1 MSKGKES
8 SSKSEQSTQ
17 KPHQPKQAGF
27 EQEVMPD
34 QMASTADKILYL
46 QRTVGNQA
54 VNSLLKGQASHPAA
68 LNGGLSGLR
77 SGRELK
83 QATMT
88 SAIQRDDELTETA
101 QELYQEGVRLYQGQD
116 YRAAII
122 RFERAREMP
131 DFSESDRATLHY
143 NIAMSNLRLR
153 RFATA
158 VYNFEQYLERGDIS
172 EENRAEGTTRLAE
185 AREGAGVPDDMSSED
200 AQRVFEEGTRYYASN
215 DFRSAI
221 VRFERVRSAGGLDE
235 TNQALLAF
243 NIGRSNMGLRRY
255 ATAIPYF
262 EDYIRSLGFDPD
274 SAQTQEAAA
283 DNADLLEALN
293 LLREARQNAGM
304 PWARLL
310 FEQAVAANGA
320 GNYDESLA
328 SLRQLYDLADLDD
341 STRAL
346 TVYNLGLTLHHLGNY
361 SEAIRYYQEY
371 LAGSGSESD
380 QADAR
385 AHLDRARQNQ
395 PPSSGETA
403 SQPETTEETTEP

>member
-1 MSKGKES
+1 MSS
-8 SSKSEQSTQ
+8 
-17 KPHQPKQAGF
+17 PKR
-27 EQEVMPD
+27 P
-34 QMASTADKILYL
+34 
-46 QRTVGNQA
+46 
-54 VNSLLKGQASHPAA
+54 
-68 LNGGLSGLR
+68 R
-77 SGRELK
+77 S
-83 QATMT
+83 
-88 SAIQRDDELTETA
+88 
-101 QELYQEGVRLYQGQD
+101 LYQEGVRLYQGQD

-131 DFSESDRATLHY
+131 DFSERDRATLHY